1 MKAESLYCNAL
12 DVLFFPHPAGYDW
25 GKGGIPVLF
34 YQIEATADNI
44 VKILPQEG
52 TRDSLET
59 VRTKVEQ
66 CRKEETLGALWGF
79 LFLKSYQ
86 PDTIFLGAAMS
97 DPLCREHLAFLEYL
111 GFTGVQIREVEEVT
125 GSRLR
130 EMLERAERS
139 MLIKNHEA
147 WLASMQCLR
156 FYRDRSYN
164 RNRCTELE
172 EALLPQVISS
182 EKII

>member
-1 MKAESLYCNAL
+1 M
-12 DVLFFPHPAGYDW
+12 
-25 GKGGIPVLF
+25 LF

-44 VKILPQEG
+44 VKILPQKE
-52 TRDSLET
+52 TWDSLET

-66 CRKEETLGALWGF
+66 CRKEKTLGSLWGF
-79 LFLKSYQ
+79 LFLESYQ

-172 EALLPQVISS
+172 
-182 EKII
+182 